1 MANVRWG
8 FNVFEWIQQ
17 LMTSLGYP
25 GVALL
30 MFLENVFPPIPSE
43 LVMPLAGF
51 TAGTGEL
58 SFVGVVI
65 AGALGSLV
73 GQLPLY
79 YLGRWVGEKKLVAW
93 ADRYG
98 KWLTISGDE
107 VKRADDWFD
116 RHGPKAVFF
125 ARLVP
130 GLRSLISIPAGLS
143 EMQLVPFLLYSALG
157 TSLWALLLA
166 GAGALLGENY
176 QAVDTY
182 LGPIGLVILGAVLIA
197 AVVWVLRRRSKH
209 HRKAA

>member
-1 MANVRWG
+1 M
-8 FNVFEWIQQ
+8 FEWVQQ

-65 AGALGSLV
+65 AGAVGSLL

-79 YLGRWVGEKKLVAW
+79 YLGRWVGEDKLVVW

-98 KWLTISGDE
+98 KWLTVSGDE
-107 VKRADDWFD
+107 VKKADDWFD

-143 EMQLVPFLLYSALG
+143 EMQLLPFLLYSALG

-176 QAVDTY
+176 QVVDTY
-182 LGPIGLVILGAVLIA
+182 LGPAGLVILGGMLVA
-197 AVVWVLRRRSKH
+197 AVIWIMRRRSRH
-209 HRKAA
+209 D

>member
-1 MANVRWG
+1 
-8 FNVFEWIQQ
+8 VFEWIQQ

-65 AGALGSLV
+65 AGAVGSLL

-79 YLGRWVGEKKLVAW
+79 YLGRWVGEDKLVVW

-98 KWLTISGDE
+98 KWLTVSGDE
-107 VKRADDWFD
+107 VKKADDWFD

-143 EMQLVPFLLYSALG
+143 EMQLLPFLLYSALG

-176 QAVDTY
+176 QVVDTY
-182 LGPIGLVILGAVLIA
+182 LGPAGLVILGGMLVA
-197 AVVWVLRRRSKH
+197 AVIWIMRRRSRH
-209 HRKAA
+209 NRKTV

>member
-1 MANVRWG
+1 
-8 FNVFEWIQQ
+8 VFEWIQQ

-65 AGALGSLV
+65 AGAVGSLL

-79 YLGRWVGEKKLVAW
+79 YLGRWVGEDKLVVW

-98 KWLTISGDE
+98 KWLTVSGDE
-107 VKRADDWFD
+107 VKKADDWFD

-143 EMQLVPFLLYSALG
+143 DMRLLPFLLYSALG
-157 TSLWALLLA
+157 TTLWALLLA

-176 QAVDTY
+176 QVVDTY
-182 LGPIGLVILGAVLIA
+182 LGPAGLVILGGTLVA
-197 AVVWVLRRRSKH
+197 AVIWIMRRRSRH
-209 HRKAA
+209 D